1 MEMALKE
8 YTGNEECFLP
18 VFTESFLCEGSL
30 YNASYIPTDDS
41 QTTIMLEKVIRYPTD
56 KIYNRNKINMV
67 LITVLSSGKIR
78 IDSEIEESKLYETA
92 LACATAA
99 YKFDLVKNYLVVEV
113 SDTDNVIPMHIHTS
127 NR

>member
-1 MEMALKE
+1 MGMALKE

-41 QTTIMLEKVIRYPTD
+41 VPTIMLEKVIKYPTD
-56 KIYNRNKINMV
+56 KIFYKNKINMV
-67 LITVLSSGKIR
+67 LITVLNSGKIR
-78 IDSEIEESKLYETA
+78 IDSKIEENKRYETA

-99 YKFDLVKNYLVVEV
+99 YKFNLVKNYLDVEV
-113 SDTDNVIPMHIHTS
+113 SDSDNVIPMHIHAS

>member
-8 YTGNEECFLP
+8 YTGNEDCFLP
-18 VFTESFLCEGSL
+18 VFTESFLSEGSL

-41 QTTIMLEKVIRYPTD
+41 QTTIMLEKVIKYPTD
-56 KIYNRNKINMV
+56 KIYYKNKINMV
-67 LITVLSSGKIR
+67 LITVLNAGKIR
-78 IDSEIEESKLYETA
+78 IDSEIAENELYDTA

-99 YKFDLVKNYLVVEV
+99 YKFDLVKNYLMVEI
-113 SDTDNVIPMHIHTS
+113 SETDYVIPMHIHTS